1 MPVDTLNIDA
11 DLTDRIEFCDPHG
24 GHETIQ
30 KTSARGSIVVV
41 ARDFID
47 RFWVLEAFASRCT
60 TDQLVERLFEMN
72 DRWSPWQCRVE
83 SATQQGLFV
92 DMIRRE
98 GILRRKKINVVPHP
112 VSTRVN
118 KEARIREILHL
129 PWAEGR
135 IIIRDDMLELKSEL
149 RAFPVGE
156 TCDLVDALASC
167 ISAFPASTTSQMKQ
181 EERESYAEFLRE
193 SNLPEHYIRNQ
204 LSDYDEDR
212 NSQPLGLKPSPL
224 LPRER

>member
-1 MPVDTLNIDA
+1 M
-11 DLTDRIEFCDPHG
+11 
-24 GHETIQ
+24 
-30 KTSARGSIVVV
+30 
-41 ARDFID
+41 
-47 RFWVLEAFASRCT
+47 
-60 TDQLVERLFEMN
+60 FEMN
-72 DRWSPWQCRVE
+72 ERWHPWQCRVE
-83 SATQQGLFV
+83 SVTQQGLFV

-167 ISAFPASTTSQMKQ
+167 ISAFPASTTNQMRQ
-181 EERESYAEFLRE
+181 EEKEDYAEFLHK
-193 SNLPEHYIRNQ
+193 SNLPELYVQQQ
-204 LSDYDEDR
+204 LREYDDDR
-212 NSQPLGLKPSPL
+212 NRGPMPLRPAPL
-224 LPRER
+224 LIRER